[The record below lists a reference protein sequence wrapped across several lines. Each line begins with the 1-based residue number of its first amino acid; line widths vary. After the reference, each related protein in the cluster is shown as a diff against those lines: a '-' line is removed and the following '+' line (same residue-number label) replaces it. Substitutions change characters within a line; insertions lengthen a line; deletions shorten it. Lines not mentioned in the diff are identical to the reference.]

1 MPASHCGDSADDLA
15 QILDRDRLDAVA
27 DCLTLASKYSA
38 CDAIAAEDGDL
49 VSLGVRT
56 RKTIASVRE
65 AAAIIATVG
74 QPEACS

>member
-15 QILDRDRLDAVA
+15 QILDRDRVA

-56 RKTIASVRE
+56 RQTIASVRE